1 MDPQEGSIREPRSL
15 NRYTYCADDPVNW
28 ADNTGEDAWGQHIIP
43 RSLWDERDIEFKFSG
58 DAKRFFHSREAR
70 IPDIDIHNNARPHA
84 AYTEVVRDEAR
95 KFLAE
100 TGIKPSE
107 MTTEEARTLLK
118 AMRKNKAVAG
128 YLSVVG
134 GGPKRIAKWLYEE
147 GGWKLFPVHLQA
159 KALGK
164 QAAAKMLKRLGKG
177 VAKKV
182 PLIGVGFTILMAEE
196 MRAQGYPA
204 AEIEKAV
211 LDDLTYNVPGMVD
224 AVGNMLVNH
233 AHYIAEGAMNNAFG
247 YTTVDYD
254 TEEFN
259 GGNGLITSEENVDMI
274 LRRQT
279 PGGHTVTAGDLIGG
293 W

>member
-1 MDPQEGSIREPRSL
+1 VQ
-15 NRYTYCADDPVNW
+15 
-28 ADNTGEDAWGQHIIP
+28 
-43 RSLWDERDIEFKFSG
+43 
-58 DAKRFFHSREAR
+58 
-70 IPDIDIHNNARPHA
+70 
-84 AYTEVVRDEAR
+84 
-95 KFLAE
+95 
-100 TGIKPSE
+100 
-107 MTTEEARTLLK
+107 
-118 AMRKNKAVAG
+118 
-128 YLSVVG
+128 
-134 GGPKRIAKWLYEE
+134 
-147 GGWKLFPVHLQA
+147 LQA

-224 AVGNMLVNH
+224 AVGNMLVNP